1 MTTCS
6 ACGVEVDG
14 PACGACGSLQ
24 PVQTREPFSVLGLPR
39 RMRLERKALEHAFRE
54 RSRLVHPD
62 RHSKASEDQKLLSL
76 KHTNL
81 VNEAYA
87 LLKHPRKRAT
97 HLLELAGRPMDPNGA
112 RTQDPALL
120 MELMELRESLDGMD
134 LDGLEAKEQ
143 ALRNEVTGLLD
154 VAAEHFD
161 DGRHSLDEVAS
172 ALEKVRYF
180 ERLLEIVDERIER
193 ES

>member
-6 ACGVEVDG
+6 ACGAEVDG
-14 PACGACGSLQ
+14 PACESCGALQ
-24 PVQTREPFSVLGLPR
+24 PVPKFEPFGVLGLPR
-39 RMRLERKALEHAFRE
+39 SMRLERKALDRAFRE

-62 RHSKASEDQKLLSL
+62 RHAASDDAQRLLAL

-81 VNEAYA
+81 VNEAYV
-87 LLKHPRKRAT
+87 LLKDPRKRAT
-97 HLLELAGRPMDPNGA
+97 HMLETAGRSFDQDGA

-120 MELMELRESLDGMD
+120 MQLMDLRESLEGMS
-134 LDGLEAKEQ
+134 LAELEAKESSLKTDIQ
-143 ALRNEVTGLLD
+143 TLLE

-161 DGRHSLDEVAS
+161 DGRHSLDEVAA

-180 ERLLEIVDERIER
+180 ERLLEIVDERIEK